1 MWRVKKPTRSTLETF
16 RTCIR
21 EIDNENLKGRLEQ
34 IEVTVVREGQ
44 VYDAAATNGQLHTLT
59 RAKSIDDLV
68 TVSEMSDLYKLQFS
82 KQGSPGRGIYD
93 ELITATKNGRCPM
106 CGQGVVSTLDHYLP
120 KSRYPCLTVTPLN
133 LIPACS
139 DCNKKKLSSSPGAAD
154 EAILHPYFDDV
165 EQDRWLGAET
175 LEGKPA
181 VVRFFVRSVE
191 RWDEVK
197 QARMQRHFKTLKL
210 AALYASNAAD
220 ELQNLRL
227 GLSRIFRSGGVD
239 GVQAHLRDA
248 AESRAAV
255 HVNSWQTAMYTALV
269 GSDWYCRGGFE

>member
-1 MWRVKKPTRSTLETF
+1 
-16 RTCIR
+16 
-21 EIDNENLKGRLEQ
+21 
-34 IEVTVVREGQ
+34 
-44 VYDAAATNGQLHTLT
+44 
-59 RAKSIDDLV
+59 
-68 TVSEMSDLYKLQFS
+68 MSDLYKLQFS

-93 ELITATKNGRCPM
+93 ELITATQNGRCPM

-120 KSRYPCLTVTPLN
+120 KSRYPSLTVTPLN
-133 LIPACS
+133 LIPACG
-139 DCNKKKLSSSPGAAD
+139 DCNKKKLSSAPGAAD

-165 EQDRWLGAET
+165 EEDNWLGAET

-210 AALYASNAAD
+210 AALYTSNAAD

-227 GLSRIFRSGGVD
+227 GLSRIIQSGGVD
-239 GVQAHLRDA
+239 GVRAHLKDA
-248 AESRAAV
+248 AESRAAA
-255 HVNSWQTAMYTALV
+255 HVNSWQTAMYAALA
-269 GSDWYCRGGFE
+269 GSEWYCGGGFG